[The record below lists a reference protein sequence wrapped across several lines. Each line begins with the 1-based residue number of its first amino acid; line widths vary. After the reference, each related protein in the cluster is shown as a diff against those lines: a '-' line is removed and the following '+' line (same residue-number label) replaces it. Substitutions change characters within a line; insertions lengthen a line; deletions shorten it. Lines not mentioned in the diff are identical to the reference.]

1 MYTGGFAKTFWN
13 LNFLN
18 VNGYPS
24 FNTIRPPSTSGAY
37 LKKVQNNAALSYVY
51 FVFFN
56 FFKSFPIWKM
66 AYLTWKTPKCIL
78 LHTAKPLFKKN
89 DIKSDLAALKMN
101 KL

>member
-37 LKKVQNNAALSYVY
+37 LKKGQNNAALSYVY
-51 FVFFN
+51 FVFLTFLN
-56 FFKSFPIWKM
+56 HFPFEKWLIWPGKLQN
-66 AYLTWKTPKCIL
+66 AYYYTQQNHCL
-78 LHTAKPLFKKN
+78 KKN
-89 DIKSDLAALKMN
+89 DIKSDLAV
-101 KL
+101 